1 MSSALLIY
9 NPAAGRFPA
18 GPLLDRAVRVLV
30 DAGWDVAVVKT
41 TPARPAHE
49 IAREAVDSAL
59 DAVFVAGGDG
69 SVGTVAA
76 VLAGSETLLGVL
88 PSGTA
93 NVWAAQL
100 GLQRLDWTHWF
111 ALEDAADRLAS
122 GTVRLV
128 DVGQVNDRAFLLW
141 AGVGLDAVLV
151 DAIEPRDRFEKTF
164 GVLQYATLAVWNT
177 RGWEGLE
184 LRVTSGG
191 RVWEDRYMVA
201 VASNIRSYAG
211 GVLELSPNAKVD
223 DGMLDFWLISGRTL
237 IDAVVRLSYV
247 LTRTH
252 LDAPGIVHFQAS
264 EATFEASSAPVLQID
279 GEPVRLEWPL
289 HFEVRARRLKVL
301 VPASGGADMF
311 TPERTPGDEAG

>member
-41 TPARPAHE
+41 SASRPAHE
-49 IAREAVDSAL
+49 IAREAVDSGL
-59 DAVFVAGGDG
+59 EAVFVAGGDG

-76 VLAGSETLLGVL
+76 VLAGSETMLGVL

-93 NVWAAQL
+93 NVWATEL
-100 GLQRLDWTHWF
+100 GLRRLDWTHWF

-122 GTVRLV
+122 GTIRLV

-141 AGVGLDAVLV
+141 AGVGLDANLV
-151 DAIEPRDRFEKTF
+151 DAIEPRDRIEKTF
-164 GVLQYATLAVWNT
+164 GILQYATLAVWNT
-177 RGWEGLE
+177 LGWSGLQM
-184 LRVTSGG
+184 RVTSGG
-191 RVWEDRYMVA
+191 QVWEDRFMVA

-223 DGMLDFWLISGRTL
+223 DGMLDFWLISGRTVL
-237 IDAVVRLSYV
+237 DAVVRLSYV

-264 EATFEASSAPVLQID
+264 EATFEASSAPVLQMD
-279 GEPVRLEWPL
+279 GEPVRLVWPL
-289 HFEVRARRLKVL
+289 HFAVRSRRLKVL
-301 VPASGGADMF
+301 VPESGGSDMF
-311 TPERTPGDEAG
+311 MPESAPGDEAG

>member
-41 TPARPAHE
+41 SASRPAHE

-76 VLAGSETLLGVL
+76 VLAGSETMLGVL

-93 NVWAAQL
+93 NVWATQL
-100 GLQRLDWTHWF
+100 GLRRLDWTHWF

-122 GTVRLV
+122 GTVRMV
-128 DVGQVNDRAFLLW
+128 DVGQCNDRAFLLW
-141 AGVGLDAVLV
+141 AGVGMDAVLV

-164 GVLQYATLAVWNT
+164 GILQYATLAIWNSL
-177 RGWEGLE
+177 GWSGVE
-184 LRVTSGG
+184 LRVTSGD

-211 GVLELSPNAKVD
+211 GVLELAPNAKVD

-237 IDAVVRLSYV
+237 FDAVVRLSYV

-252 LDAPGIVHFQAS
+252 LDAPGIVHFQAG
-264 EATFEASSAPVLQID
+264 EATFESSMTPVLQMD
-279 GEPVRLEWPL
+279 GEPVRLNWPL
-289 HFEVRARRLKVL
+289 RFEVQSRKLKVL
-301 VPASGGADMF
+301 VPSSGARDMF
-311 TPERTPGDEAG
+311 TTESMIGGEAE

>member
-1 MSSALLIY
+1 MASALLIY

-41 TPARPAHE
+41 TPARPAQE

-69 SVGTVAA
+69 SVGMVAA

-93 NVWAAQL
+93 NVWASQL

-164 GVLQYATLAVWNT
+164 GILQYATLAVWNSL
-177 RGWEGLE
+177 GWAGVK
-184 LRVTSGG
+184 LRVSSGG

-211 GVLELSPNAKVD
+211 GVLELAPDAKVD

-264 EATFEASSAPVLQID
+264 EATFESSTAPVLQID

-289 HFEVRARRLKVL
+289 HFEVRSRRLKVL
-301 VPASGGADMF
+301 VPESGGADMF
-311 TPERTPGDEAG
+311 SPESAPGSGAE